1 MKTLHRLMHG
11 IVTVVACFG
20 LLLTASSCDK
30 DFDLSDISKD
40 MTLGGSMSVP
50 IGVTD
55 TLRLSRLIETTS
67 NLKIDE
73 NGVYALTFDGTTTL
87 DIDPI
92 EDVTIKGMSTDPVT
106 HDIDV
111 PTFSGTVPSLPIS
124 ANVNATLHIDATQEL
139 PKEVEELYT
148 VGFYTMNTT
157 MHLRLSSSAISK
169 ISNAHA
175 KNFKMKFPDLINFDS
190 GISGMDYSTN
200 TLTIN
205 QAFDSNGEMAISLP
219 VSGYHNLPPISNHK
233 MHIAESVICSGTFEG
248 TATNVTSADLKD
260 LSMSLSF
267 DVPDVE
273 IDKVTGIFDPN
284 ILIQPEV
291 VSLGKI
297 PNILNDE
304 STEINLNNICLK
316 FDIANLIGVP
326 FNADLTL
333 RGIDKNEQYMD
344 GKAQTT
350 VHINEAT
357 KDNVYTHLLLTNSET
372 YSEEGY
378 TKELVPSLANVVK
391 KVPSKIEL
399 SSDVA
404 VDKSKTHSLQLGQ
417 AYSTTIGY
425 NAYLPFD
432 FGKNSHFVYRDSIT
446 GVGKDMKNISKSLK
460 DIKLGVNASIHSTL
474 PFDITITII
483 PRDDEG
489 NTMENFL
496 EYTDKVHFN
505 ASTDG
510 STPQYSDLSFA
521 EKTEGAFG
529 WLDTIEFIVEGDTND
544 ATAILKP
551 TQYVLLE
558 LKALLPN
565 GITIKQ

>member
-432 FGKNSHFVYRDSIT
+432 FRQEFPLR
-446 GVGKDMKNISKSLK
+446 
-460 DIKLGVNASIHSTL
+460 L
-474 PFDITITII
+474 P
-483 PRDDEG
+483 RLNHGRRKGYEKHLQVAEG
-489 NTMENFL
+489 
-496 EYTDKVHFN
+496 H
-505 ASTDG
+505 
-510 STPQYSDLSFA
+510 
-521 EKTEGAFG
+521 
-529 WLDTIEFIVEGDTND
+529 
-544 ATAILKP
+544 
-551 TQYVLLE
+551 
-558 LKALLPN
+558 
-565 GITIKQ
+565 

>member
-1 MKTLHRLMHG
+1 
-11 IVTVVACFG
+11 
-20 LLLTASSCDK
+20 
-30 DFDLSDISKD
+30 
-40 MTLGGSMSVP
+40 
-50 IGVTD
+50 
-55 TLRLSRLIETTS
+55 
-67 NLKIDE
+67 
-73 NGVYALTFDGTTTL
+73 
-87 DIDPI
+87 
-92 EDVTIKGMSTDPVT
+92 
-106 HDIDV
+106 
-111 PTFSGTVPSLPIS
+111 
-124 ANVNATLHIDATQEL
+124 
-139 PKEVEELYT
+139 
-148 VGFYTMNTT
+148 
-157 MHLRLSSSAISK
+157 
-169 ISNAHA
+169 
-175 KNFKMKFPDLINFDS
+175 
-190 GISGMDYSTN
+190 
-200 TLTIN
+200 
-205 QAFDSNGEMAISLP
+205 
-219 VSGYHNLPPISNHK
+219 
-233 MHIAESVICSGTFEG
+233 
-248 TATNVTSADLKD
+248 
-260 LSMSLSF
+260 MSLSF

-432 FGKNSHFVYRDSIT
+432 FGKNSHFVYRDLIT

-510 STPQYSDLSFA
+510 STPQYSDLSFS